1 MDRRDHPRSRG
12 VYIQPPGRLEISEG
26 SSPLARGLPE
36 ALRPHLDH
44 AGIIPARAGF
54 TSPCR
59 RPSPPRA
66 DHPRSRGVYS
76 LAPSQDWRP
85 TGSSPLARG
94 LRDDAPAAL
103 AAARIIPAR
112 AGFTDWG
119 SPTSRTQS
127 DHPRSRGVY
136 GWAAGKGY
144 RGSGSSPL
152 ARGLR
157 AVSGLSLAGT
167 RIIPAR
173 AGFTTE
179 ASSTSAGCG
188 DHPRSR
194 GVYSRWTP
202 TPPSRAGSS
211 PLARGLPRPA
221 RRGAGVPGII
231 PARAGFTS

>member
-136 GWAAGKGY
+136 DGSIFNLGWL
-144 RGSGSSPL
+144 RGSSPL
-152 ARGLR
+152 ARGLLEMD
-157 AVSGLSLAGT
+157 AD
-167 RIIPAR
+167 PA
-173 AGFTTE
+173 
-179 ASSTSAGCG
+179 
-188 DHPRSR
+188 
-194 GVYSRWTP
+194 
-202 TPPSRAGSS
+202 
-211 PLARGLPRPA
+211 LPR
-221 RRGAGVPGII
+221 GII
-231 PARAGFTS
+231 PARAGFTSACATRGRRPWDHPRSRGVYA